1 MKIIEQIDE
10 LYKMLNSII
19 IEKRIEESEA
29 GNLYFASRNNQLL
42 DKEKTFKKINESL
55 DFLEEIRFDVE
66 NELSK
71 INKL

>member
-1 MKIIEQIDE
+1 MEVVEKLDE

-42 DKEKTFKKINESL
+42 DKEKTFKKINEAL
-55 DFLEEIRFDVE
+55 DFLEEITFEV
-66 NELSK
+66 K
-71 INKL
+71 QIKHKA